1 MEMLIRESQ
10 PSDTLVVFELK
21 GELDVD
27 TQDTFEAAVCRELGS
42 SSVVVDCSQLEF
54 LAIASLRSLLLCQ
67 RSAQGTGHSL
77 VYADV
82 PAQARRL
89 VSLAGVQDQLVF
101 SEPRALTA

>member
-1 MEMLIRESQ
+1 MEMLTHESRS
-10 PSDTLVVFELK
+10 SDTFVVIEVR

-27 TQDTFEAAVCRELGS
+27 TQEGFEAAVCSQLGI
-42 SSVVVDCSQLEF
+42 SSVLIDCSRLEF

-67 RSAQGTGHSL
+67 RSALAGHRSL

-89 VSLAGVQDQLVF
+89 VTVAGVQDQLVF
-101 SEPRALTA
+101 QES

>member
-1 MEMLIRESQ
+1 MEMLTRKAQ
-10 PSDTLVVFELK
+10 HSDTFVVVEVR

-27 TQDTFEAAVCRELGS
+27 TQDRFEAAVREQLGA

-67 RSAQGTGHSL
+67 RSADGEHTL

-82 PAQARRL
+82 PPQARRL
-89 VSLAGVQDQLVF
+89 VKIAGVQDQLVF
-101 SEPRALTA
+101 SEI

>member
-1 MEMLIRESQ
+1 MEMLTRDSR
-10 PSDTLVVFELK
+10 PSDTFVVLEVR

-27 TQDTFEAAVCRELGS
+27 TQDGFESAICRQLGS

-67 RSAQGTGHSL
+67 RSAEAGHRTL
-77 VYADV
+77 VYAGV

-89 VSLAGVQDQLVF
+89 LTVAGMRDQLVF
-101 SEPRALTA
+101 QDS